1 MNNPESLRLKRRLA
15 EAVRAACVRAAQE
28 GYERAATSGLRGEG
42 AIEAALG
49 EIRMLDLDAVLAVV
63 PEK

>member
-1 MNNPESLRLKRRLA
+1 MSESQPTDMKRRLA

-28 GYERAATSGLRGEG
+28 GYERAAASGLCGEG
-42 AIEAALG
+42 ALEAALG

-63 PEK
+63 PKE